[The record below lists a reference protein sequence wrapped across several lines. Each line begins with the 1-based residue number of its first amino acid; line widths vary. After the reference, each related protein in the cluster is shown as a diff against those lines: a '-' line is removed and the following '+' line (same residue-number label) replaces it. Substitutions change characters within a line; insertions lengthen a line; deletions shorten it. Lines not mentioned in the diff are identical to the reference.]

1 MRKRA
6 ALSLDHF
13 GVGITGGVLLAEDVA
28 RPFPCLP
35 GGHRRAAVLARD
47 EARPPDEPV
56 LVDVARAVGE
66 DLGRLDPDHELC
78 LRVLGE
84 QRVVVRDRGDAVQPQ
99 PPARNELLAR
109 VAGKDGL
116 MLMLTDRVDDEL
128 LDAAGPQLRV
138 VANVAVGYDNIDVP
152 ACTERGIV
160 AANTPGVLTDAT
172 ADIALSLILMATRR
186 LGEGERLIRSGKDW
200 KWGMF
205 FLLGSSLQGKT
216 LGVVGMGGIGQA
228 TARRA
233 KAFGMEIVYQS
244 RSEIDPGIA
253 AELGARRVELDELL
267 AVSDVVSLHCPYGP
281 ATHHLISAEQLAA
294 MKSSAYLVNT
304 ARGPIVDET
313 ALASALREGQIAGA
327 GLDVF
332 ENEPS
337 VHPGLLELENVVLVP
352 HLGSATVETRT
363 AMAML
368 AADNAL
374 AVLSGERPP
383 APIN

>member
-1 MRKRA
+1 M
-6 ALSLDHF
+6 S
-13 GVGITGGVLLAEDVA
+13 
-28 RPFPCLP
+28 
-35 GGHRRAAVLARD
+35 
-47 EARPPDEPV
+47 
-56 LVDVARAVGE
+56 
-66 DLGRLDPDHELC
+66 
-78 LRVLGE
+78 
-84 QRVVVRDRGDAVQPQ
+84 RVVVTGRVPEAALEKLRAEHEVDAWTGPESIGREELLRRVSGADAVVS
-99 PPARNELLAR
+99 LLTERIDA
-109 VAGKDGL
+109 
-116 MLMLTDRVDDEL
+116 EL
-128 LDAAGPQLRV
+128 LDAAGPQLKV

-160 AANTPGVLTDAT
+160 AANTPGVLTEAT
-172 ADIALSLILMATRR
+172 ADIAVGLILTATRR
-186 LGEGERLIRSGKDW
+186 LGEGERLIRSGQPW

-205 FLLGSSLQGKT
+205 FLLGSGLQGKT

-244 RSEIDPGIA
+244 RSEIDPGVA

-267 AVSDVVSLHCPYGP
+267 AISDVVSLHCPYGP
-281 ATHHLISAEQLAA
+281 ATHHLIGADQLAA
-294 MKSSAYLVNT
+294 MKRSAYLVNT
-304 ARGPIVDET
+304 ARGPIVDEA

>member
-1 MRKRA
+1 M
-6 ALSLDHF
+6 S
-13 GVGITGGVLLAEDVA
+13 
-28 RPFPCLP
+28 
-35 GGHRRAAVLARD
+35 
-47 EARPPDEPV
+47 
-56 LVDVARAVGE
+56 
-66 DLGRLDPDHELC
+66 
-78 LRVLGE
+78 
-84 QRVVVRDRGDAVQPQ
+84 RVVVTGRIPETALEKLRAEHDVDAWAGPESIG
-99 PPARNELLAR
+99 REELLRR
-109 VAGKDGL
+109 VAGADAVVSL
-116 MLMLTDRVDDEL
+116 LTERIDAEL
-128 LDAAGPQLRV
+128 LDAAGPQLKV

-152 ACTERGIV
+152 ACTERGIL
-160 AANTPGVLTDAT
+160 ATNTPGVLTEAT
-172 ADIALSLILMATRR
+172 ADIALGLILGATRR
-186 LGEGERLIRSGKDW
+186 LGEGERLIRSGQAW

-244 RSEIDPGIA
+244 RSEIDAGIA

-267 AVSDVVSLHCPYGP
+267 AISDIVSLHCPYGP
-281 ATHHLISAEQLAA
+281 ATHHLIGAEQLAA

-304 ARGPIVDET
+304 ARGPIVDEA
-313 ALASALREGQIAGA
+313 ALAAALREGQIAGA

-332 ENEPS
+332 ENEPT

-374 AVLSGERPP
+374 AVLSNERPP
-383 APIN
+383 ARIN